1 MAPPDPVAGHNG
13 PAFRADRHL
22 LALELVNLPD
32 SIVSDGVLSRHDH
45 DGHLPDQGAAA
56 QYTRA
61 PAR

>member
-13 PAFRADRHL
+13 PALRADRHL
-22 LALELVNLPD
+22 LALDLVNLPD
-32 SIVSDGVLSRHDH
+32 SVVSDGVLPRHDH

-56 QYTRA
+56 QHTRP